1 MNYAIRRPSDQEL
14 AAARRLT
21 WEAFGTPTGRGR
33 PGNGSSGS
41 SGCGNTGSTAGTGGS
56 SDTNTSTSANTS
68 TRGHASDDGNEPP
81 QGLDADGRPWPGPGF
96 HTRGAFDGDRLLG
109 QVMGREFHTWCQGVR
124 IPTCGVAAVTIGAEH
139 RGAGLI
145 APLMTDLLTDARD
158 RGDVLATLYATAPGI
173 YHRFG
178 FETISAA
185 ETVTVPA
192 TSAAAVRR
200 GRPVQ
205 LRRAQAADVP
215 AVRRCYQQWARKRTG
230 ALDRVPPSFSS
241 TDEQLLARYDAITLA
256 LDEDGTCLGYVCW
269 DRGSLGSDVLRAQ
282 EFIACD
288 EAAYRAL
295 WRMLGSFSSV
305 TPTIELRTC
314 PGDPARVFLPTIHW
328 AVSDDEPY
336 MLRILDVPRALEAR
350 AGGRDVAVT
359 FAVSGDECGLIEG
372 TYRAESAGGR
382 VQCSPADPREDAPVL
397 TVRGLSALYA
407 GILSAPDLLAT
418 GHLRGGSP
426 EQQEALTALLM
437 HQPWQVHDEF

>member
-21 WEAFGTPTGRGR
+21 WEAFGTPSDRGR
-33 PGNGSSGS
+33 PGND
-41 SGCGNTGSTAGTGGS
+41 GNAGAGG
-56 SDTNTSTSANTS
+56 NAP
-68 TRGHASDDGNEPP
+68 DGANEPP
-81 QGLDADGRPWPGPGF
+81 QGRDAGGRPWPGPGF

-124 IPTCGVAAVTIGAEH
+124 IPTCGVAGVTIGAEH

-145 APLMTDLLTDARD
+145 GPLMTDLLTDARD
-158 RGDVLATLYATAPGI
+158 SGDVLATLYATAPGI

-178 FETISAA
+178 FETVSAA

-192 TSAAAVRR
+192 TSAAAVRP

-205 LRRAQAADVP
+205 LRRAQAADIP
-215 AVRRCYQQWARKRTG
+215 AVRRCYQQWAHGRTG
-230 ALDRVPPSFSS
+230 ALDRVPPSFAS

-256 LDEDGTCLGYVCW
+256 LDEDGTCLGYLCW
-269 DRGSLGSDVLRAQ
+269 DRGSLGSEVLRAQ

-295 WRMLGSFSSV
+295 WRLLGSFSSV

-328 AVSDDEPY
+328 AISDDEPY
-336 MLRILDVPRALEAR
+336 MLRILDVPRALAAR
-350 AGGRDVAVT
+350 TGGRDVAVT

-382 VQCSPADPREDAPVL
+382 VHCSPTDPREDVPVL

-407 GILSAPDLLAT
+407 GILSGPDLLAT

-426 EQQEALTALLM
+426 EQLEALTALLV